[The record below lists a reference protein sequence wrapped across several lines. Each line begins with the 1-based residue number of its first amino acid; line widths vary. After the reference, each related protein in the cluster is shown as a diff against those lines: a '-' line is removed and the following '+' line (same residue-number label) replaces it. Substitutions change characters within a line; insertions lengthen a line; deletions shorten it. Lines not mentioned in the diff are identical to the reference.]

1 MEVAFIIHILHCIK
15 LLQYAHILSYY
26 FILQKVLAGAF
37 QTLNE
42 HIVIRFFHPW
52 TVYRECGMLIC
63 LIVGVY
69 DVINNLGSMAPRFIF
84 LPIEESGRLFF
95 SCVFTRGQ
103 SLQQQGKVGSDKL
116 TESVLCSVLLASRN
130 YLHKYLQLYLC
141 RGMLIYM

>member
-1 MEVAFIIHILHCIK
+1 
-15 LLQYAHILSYY
+15 
-26 FILQKVLAGAF
+26 
-37 QTLNE
+37 
-42 HIVIRFFHPW
+42 
-52 TVYRECGMLIC
+52 MLIC

-116 TESVLCSVLLASRN
+116 TESILCSVLLA
-130 YLHKYLQLYLC
+130 
-141 RGMLIYM
+141 